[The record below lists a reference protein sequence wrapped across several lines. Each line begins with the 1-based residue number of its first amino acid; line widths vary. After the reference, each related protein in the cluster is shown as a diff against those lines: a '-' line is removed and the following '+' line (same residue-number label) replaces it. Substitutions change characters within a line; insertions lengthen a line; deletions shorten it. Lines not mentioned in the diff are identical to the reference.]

1 MEVQFGGLARLDS
14 ALNNYKDN
22 MNFLYHHVDMT
33 FTIDRVLRNIVV
45 LHICTTLTPGL

>member
-22 MNFLYHHVDMT
+22 MNFLYHHMDMT
-33 FTIDRVLRNIVV
+33 LTINRVLRNIIVCAYM
-45 LHICTTLTPGL
+45 HYLTPGL